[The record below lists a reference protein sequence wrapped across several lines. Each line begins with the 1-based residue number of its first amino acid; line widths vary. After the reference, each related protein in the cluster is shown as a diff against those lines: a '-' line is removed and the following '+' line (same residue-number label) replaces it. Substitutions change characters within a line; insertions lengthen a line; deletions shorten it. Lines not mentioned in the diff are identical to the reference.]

1 MAGVSSIS
9 LTNVGKLYT
18 SVPSITLSAPTTPAG
33 DSARASGTLTITDGK
48 ISSSAITDSG
58 GYYLSAPS
66 VSLTNVFD
74 LTNLQD
80 SGAKFGDYSYQFGKD
95 NSVDSDLD
103 QFTNVFDPAVGE
115 ENVDVK
121 LEFWLYAE
129 DSQQGDFLKFKGIG
143 EEEEQDGSLNK
154 VKIDGRKVHWFFTSA
169 DSAVSMISR
178 PILNYDQWNFIQL
191 AKTLVDA
198 SDKHEIYINDSSGH
212 DSGVTTTSSSEPFV
226 KESITLV
233 NSSGITGVKIDTIR
247 FSNNPV
253 IFEENPDSDRDPDTG
268 INYENFTT
276 AEPDITASIT
286 NNRLSG
292 ITIVDSGER
301 LLSSTPVFSS
311 PTGTPA
317 DFTAE
322 AAAVIDSSAGTITS
336 VSITDSG
343 DFYISAPTVTIGAP
357 TTPKNYIVGETVNQT
372 LASGVVMQGEVSKWS
387 DSDSKLH
394 LIHIGGDDGKYHNFA
409 TSTTTTPVITGLTSS
424 ASGVITAI
432 TEDNQISSNEQNNE
446 FDNIGLDFLD
456 FTETNPF
463 GDPN

>member
-169 DSAVSMISR
+169 DSAVSV
-178 PILNYDQWNFIQL
+178 QL
-191 AKTLVDA
+191 DA
-198 SDKHEIYINDSSGH
+198 
-212 DSGVTTTSSSEPFV
+212 VTC
-226 KESITLV
+226 
-233 NSSGITGVKIDTIR
+233 
-247 FSNNPV
+247 
-253 IFEENPDSDRDPDTG
+253 
-268 INYENFTT
+268 
-276 AEPDITASIT
+276 
-286 NNRLSG
+286 
-292 ITIVDSGER
+292 
-301 LLSSTPVFSS
+301 
-311 PTGTPA
+311 
-317 DFTAE
+317 
-322 AAAVIDSSAGTITS
+322 
-336 VSITDSG
+336 
-343 DFYISAPTVTIGAP
+343 
-357 TTPKNYIVGETVNQT
+357 T
-372 LASGVVMQGEVSKWS
+372 LA
-387 DSDSKLH
+387 
-394 LIHIGGDDGKYHNFA
+394 
-409 TSTTTTPVITGLTSS
+409 
-424 ASGVITAI
+424 
-432 TEDNQISSNEQNNE
+432 
-446 FDNIGLDFLD
+446 
-456 FTETNPF
+456 
-463 GDPN
+463 